1 MKGKIMGF
9 VVTSL
14 IVMVIVAISYRVPF
28 LRKIVYGIA

>member
-9 VVTSL
+9 VVTAM

-28 LRKIVYGIA
+28 LRKLVYGIA